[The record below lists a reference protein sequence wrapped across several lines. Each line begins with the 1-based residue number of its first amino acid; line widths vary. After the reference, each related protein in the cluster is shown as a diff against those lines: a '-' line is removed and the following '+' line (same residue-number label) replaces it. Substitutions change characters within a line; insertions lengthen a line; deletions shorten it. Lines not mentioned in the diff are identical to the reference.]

1 VSAVE
6 LERLELPDDQRSSGR
21 DLGHVELELVRQ
33 VIESGTLTATK
44 GVQVPALERE
54 FAAQVGAGHVVACAS
69 GSAAVH
75 AAVAAVDP
83 EPGEEIVTTPIT
95 DMGALSPILYQ
106 GAIPAFADVDPRT
119 GNVTAATVQAA
130 LSERTRAIVVTHL
143 FGVPADLRGIG
154 ELAASRGIPI
164 IEDAAQAFGA
174 TSGGRPVGTVG
185 AIGCFSMQQGKHVT
199 TGEGGLVLTDDAGT
213 ARRLRVFVNKA
224 WPYGEADPDHEFLAL
239 NYRLTELQGAVAR
252 AQLSKLDRF
261 VRARRDAAAAF
272 ADAIDGVAGVR
283 LVAALPGDEPS
294 WWRLP
299 LLVDAAYV
307 PGGPVALAAA
317 LRELQIPSG
326 PRYIQKPAF
335 ACRVFRDQ
343 RTFGSSRWPFTLA
356 RPGAVDYDPD
366 RFGGAAAFLR
376 DVLVLPFNERFTPE
390 LASRLGDAVGHAAS
404 RSVAA

>member
-1 VSAVE
+1 MSAVE
-6 LERLELPDDQRSSGR
+6 LDRLELPDDQRASGR
-21 DLGHVELELVRQ
+21 DLGHAELELVRQ

-54 FAAQVGAGHVVACAS
+54 FAALVGAGHVVACGS

-75 AAVAAVDP
+75 AAVAAIDP

-119 GNVTAATVQAA
+119 GNVTAATVEAA

-143 FGVPADLRGIG
+143 FGIPADLRGIG

-224 WPYGEADPDHEFLAL
+224 WPYGEAEPDHEFLAL

-252 AQLSKLDRF
+252 AQLGKLDRF
-261 VRARRDAAAAF
+261 VRARRNAAAAF

-299 LLVDAAYV
+299 LLVDAAHV

-356 RPGAVDYDPD
+356 RRGAVDYDPD

-390 LASRLGDAVGHAAS
+390 LASKLGDAVGHAAS